1 MSLSKKW
8 VTYLEDAKT
17 PENQWI
23 PLNMGS
29 KLLPLHH
36 IITIPQ
42 HLLEMKAKRKKLA
55 WKLTIRSP
63 CMKKRR
69 KKVHILLEILI
80 AQKMLR
86 QQLILHAAKAR
97 KMKKK
102 NVKKMVLLLR
112 LKLKKTL
119 WTCYLTRLVLAWIR
133 SKWLC
138 KRLLLLLMP
147 LLKRKCRNL

>member
-1 MSLSKKW
+1 
-8 VTYLEDAKT
+8 
-17 PENQWI
+17 
-23 PLNMGS
+23 
-29 KLLPLHH
+29 
-36 IITIPQ
+36 
-42 HLLEMKAKRKKLA
+42 
-55 WKLTIRSP
+55 
-63 CMKKRR
+63 MKKRR

-133 SKWLC
+133 SK
-138 KRLLLLLMP
+138 
-147 LLKRKCRNL
+147 